1 MPIPEMPRAPGD
13 QPRPHPARRAFVVQL
28 EEGCGAPGQAFAG
41 RVDHL
46 ASGRRFHFA
55 SPAELLGIV
64 GSFLSAD
71 DEAQIAAGRAVEND
85 SRGE

>member
-1 MPIPEMPRAPGD
+1 MPVSEVPRTPGAE
-13 QPRPHPARRAFVVQL
+13 PRPHPARRAFVVQL
-28 EEGCGAPGQAFAG
+28 EEGCGAEGQAFAG

-55 SPAELLGIV
+55 SAAELLGIV

-71 DEAQIAAGRAVEND
+71 DEARIAAGRAVEND